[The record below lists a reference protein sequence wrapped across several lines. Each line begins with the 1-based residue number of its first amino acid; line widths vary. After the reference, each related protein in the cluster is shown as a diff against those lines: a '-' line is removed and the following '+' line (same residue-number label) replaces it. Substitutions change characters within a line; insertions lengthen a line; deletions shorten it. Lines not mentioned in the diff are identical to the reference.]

1 MGVHINTDNLLN
13 TVIPYL
19 KQCKQKLK
27 DCKTNLQSAEKVQII
42 LPCI

>member
-1 MGVHINTDNLLN
+1 MGVYINTDDLLN

-27 DCKTNLQSAEKVQII
+27 DCKTNLQN
-42 LPCI
+42 L